1 MTRRRTGLALLAL
14 LTLGAAHA
22 QYPVKPIRMIVTY
35 PPGGGADTMARLI
48 APKLT
53 ESLGQTIVVENR
65 PGASGTI
72 AADAVANSAPD
83 GYTLMLDASSYAV
96 NPSLYA
102 KLAYDP
108 AKAFTPVTLIA
119 VFPNMLV
126 VHPAFGVASV
136 KEPGLAKKKPGYVS
150 YVLATAPRNTSP
162 GELFRLQAG
171 LTWCTCPARA
181 AARR

>member
-1 MTRRRTGLALLAL
+1 MTRLRIGLVLLALLAP
-14 LTLGAAHA
+14 GAAHA

-35 PPGGGADTMARLI
+35 PPGGSADTMARLI

-108 AKAFTPVTLIA
+108 TKAFTPVTLIA

-136 KEPGLAKKKPGYVS
+136 KELVELPNS
-150 YVLATAPRNTSP
+150 RHVLTYDIEADDV
-162 GELFRLQAG
+162 
-171 LTWCTCPARA
+171 C
-181 AARR
+181 RRIVVFFERHASLE